1 MDTDVVIVGAG
12 PTGLLLACE
21 LRLAGV
27 RPIVLERRPE
37 PSGTP
42 KANGL
47 GGQIVR
53 LLDHRG
59 LLAPVR
65 EGSPYFGQ
73 VPTFPFAQIPLEL
86 SRLGDDLPLDV
97 VLIQQPRL
105 ERVLADRAA
114 ALDTEIRRGH
124 RMTALSQDGEAV
136 TLTVD
141 GPDGTYR
148 LRARYAVGCDGANSP
163 VRELAG
169 IGFPGTTD
177 PGVVLLGHFR
187 ATEATG
193 DLYEAPDIE
202 VPGYGRLRPGWNRT
216 PRGRV
221 TVTSLHP
228 GVHVAAVREN
238 APPPGGYDDDAPVTF
253 ADVQAAMVRVL
264 GGEVPLGEP
273 IWLSRTTS
281 QARVAERFVAGR
293 VLLAGD
299 AAHLFPAGGAALN
312 VGMTD
317 ALNLGW
323 KLAATL
329 RGGAPEGLLTS
340 YDTERG
346 HAAARTM
353 LQTRAQ
359 AELER
364 MEEAVADAAIPRL
377 LAELLTYERPLRHVA
392 ELMSGADVRY
402 AMTGAAPHPLAGR
415 VVPELRLTMPTG
427 EERGVAGLM
436 WAARPVLL
444 DLADDADLR
453 QVAGPWRDR
462 VDVVTAG
469 CARPPARAVLIRPDG
484 YVAWAGDTPDGLAEA
499 LAAWFG
505 AAGEPVTA
513 TPGPP
518 ARPAR

>member
-37 PSGTP
+37 PSDAP

-65 EGSPYFGQ
+65 EGSPYAGP
-73 VPTFPFAQIPLEL
+73 VPTYPFAHIPLEL

-163 VRELAG
+163 VRRLGG

-202 VPGYGRLRPGWNRT
+202 VPGHGRLQSGWNRT

-221 TVTSLHP
+221 IVTSLHP
-228 GVHVAAVREN
+228 GVHMAAVREN
-238 APPPGGYDDDAPVTF
+238 DPPPGAYDDDAPVTF
-253 ADVQAAMVRVL
+253 ADVQAAMTRVL
-264 GGEVPLGEP
+264 GGPVPLGEP
-273 IWLSRTTS
+273 IWLSRTTT
-281 QARVAERFVAGR
+281 QARMAEPFVAGR

-312 VGMTD
+312 AGMTD

-329 RGGAPEGLLTS
+329 RGGAPEGLLAS
-340 YDTERG
+340 YATERG
-346 HAAARTM
+346 HAAERTL

-364 MEEAVADAAIPRL
+364 LEEVADAAIPRL
-377 LAELLTYERPLRHVA
+377 LAELLTYEHPLRHVA
-392 ELMSGADVRY
+392 ELMSGADARY
-402 AMTGAAPHPLAGR
+402 AMTGADPHPLAGR
-415 VVPELRLTMPTG
+415 VVPDLRLTLPAEG
-427 EERGVAGLM
+427 ERGVAELM
-436 WAARPVLL
+436 RAARPVLL
-444 DLADDADLR
+444 DLAGDAELR
-453 QVAGPWRDR
+453 QAAGPWRDR
-462 VDVVTAG
+462 VDLVTAG

-484 YVAWAGDTPDGLAEA
+484 YVAWAGDTPDGLPEA

-505 AAGEPVTA
+505 TTGEMVTA